1 MSQSHAKHY
10 IYCAIMVA
18 LTFGIGMLPPIAEI
32 TPLGMKV
39 LGIFVG
45 TVFGWCTLGLLWPSM
60 YALVILGSTGFCTVT
75 EAFSQAFG
83 NSTPLILI
91 SVFVLAAYLEESGLS
106 QYIANWFISRKIGEG
121 RPWVFTFLICA
132 AAYILSAF
140 VSLYATIVIIWTIFY
155 RICDSI
161 GVPRKSSYASMV
173 IAIVVIISSLTG
185 MLFPFKAFS
194 QISYGLIVGATGI
207 QYEVNFLNWFLFNLI
222 ISLVLIALFFVMARL
237 ILKPDMEAVKKAGEQ
252 FAYLRNEKMN
262 KDQRIAIGVLCVFI
276 LIQVIPSFLPTEWA
290 FVALLQNWA
299 IIGGVTVCM
308 IFLSILRRPD
318 GSSYVHI
325 GKLISKGT
333 NWDIVV
339 LLGAI
344 IPLSAA
350 MEAEETGVMDSIL
363 GWLSATLSGFS
374 GTMFLVVVVLLFLTV
389 TQFTNNMLLMT
400 IFIPVLSKLGL
411 DYGIH
416 PFVIANL
423 IHLSAQSAFLM
434 PGSSSQAA
442 MIYGNTEWVSKS
454 AAFKYDV
461 GYIVIAYIVL
471 IGLGI
476 PLAQLLF

>member
-1 MSQSHAKHY
+1 
-10 IYCAIMVA
+10 
-18 LTFGIGMLPPIAEI
+18 
-32 TPLGMKV
+32 
-39 LGIFVG
+39 
-45 TVFGWCTLGLLWPSM
+45 
-60 YALVILGSTGFCTVT
+60 
-75 EAFSQAFG
+75 
-83 NSTPLILI
+83 
-91 SVFVLAAYLEESGLS
+91 
-106 QYIANWFISRKIGEG
+106 
-121 RPWVFTFLICA
+121 
-132 AAYILSAF
+132 
-140 VSLYATIVIIWTIFY
+140 
-155 RICDSI
+155 
-161 GVPRKSSYASMV
+161 MV